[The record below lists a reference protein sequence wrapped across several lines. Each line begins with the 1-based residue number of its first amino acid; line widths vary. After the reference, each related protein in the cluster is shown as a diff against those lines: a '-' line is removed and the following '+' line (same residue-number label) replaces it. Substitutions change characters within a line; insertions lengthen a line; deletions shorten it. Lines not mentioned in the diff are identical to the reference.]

1 MTMDRM
7 RSNGQL
13 VEDCR
18 HRIVGWITVKPLW
31 SKNARAGHT
40 IVNDWRLIATLGSR
54 MSSAE
59 HCVFTFPVT
68 EVSFE
73 SPLTYV
79 MQVRLM
85 AGLQLCIEL
94 KAASGTTGR
103 PKSAARR
110 DACGS
115 VSSISRET
123 LKLYSSDTCVL
134 TVLKARSR

>member
-31 SKNARAGHT
+31 SKKARAEHT
-40 IVNDWRLIATLGSR
+40 VVNDWRLIATLGSR
-54 MSSAE
+54 ISSAE
-59 HCVFTFPVT
+59 HCAFTFRVT

-73 SPLTYV
+73 SPLTKVTFYA

-85 AGLQLCIEL
+85 AGSQLCIEL

-103 PKSAARR
+103 SKSVARI
-110 DACGS
+110 DA
-115 VSSISRET
+115 
-123 LKLYSSDTCVL
+123 
-134 TVLKARSR
+134 